1 MILNVWFAVKQP
13 KTQVKREFPY
23 KALNPV
29 TNKNVLIEN
38 KEQIYGILM
47 ECYKQATEK
56 GFDVGEALYEQ
67 HFFFAD
73 SEELYNPDCQ
83 NLIKKFVYCDTFN
96 CPPYPSL
103 QETPADLVD
112 NFLLIKQEIRKA
124 QKEEK

>member
-1 MILNVWFAVKQP
+1 MWFAVKRP
-13 KTQVKREFPY
+13 TTQYKRSFPY

-29 TNKNVLIEN
+29 TNTSVLIEN

-47 ECYKQATEK
+47 ECYNKAKEK

-73 SEELYNPDCQ
+73 AGQLYNQDCQ
-83 NLIKKFVYCDTFN
+83 NLIKKYIYCDTFN

-103 QETPADLVD
+103 EETPADLVD
-112 NFLLIKQEIRKA
+112 NFLLIKKEITKA
-124 QKEEK
+124 QKEDK